1 MKAIGR
7 YIVVTPLNR
16 GTKETKGGLFLSE
29 TSRED
34 VRYAQAEV
42 IYIGDQVIGISPKD
56 IIYYDKTAGH
66 KIEIDKNPYH
76 VITLQDVVVVL

>member
-7 YIVVTPLNR
+7 YIVVTPMNR

-42 IYIGDQVIGISPKD
+42 I
-56 IIYYDKTAGH
+56 
-66 KIEIDKNPYH
+66 
-76 VITLQDVVVVL
+76 